1 MASYR
6 QPRTI
11 RVMSILEAYSVTGPA
26 KAVLEFASE
35 ANRPGAQ
42 VLIDLSLL
50 TFLRDSKAN
59 DFTRIA
65 GERGIPLDV
74 VNEKG
79 KFDFRVLPQLAAAI
93 DRRQPDIIWTN
104 SVKSHF
110 LVRWARL
117 NRRAKW
123 VAFHHGYTTTDW
135 KTRLYNQLDRWS
147 LPAAKHL
154 VTVCGKFATDLEKH
168 IGVPASD
175 ITVEHMPLRPAG
187 PIPAAESA
195 ATRRALGLSDA
206 PVLLSV
212 GRLSREKGHAELL
225 RALSRLDASG
235 KRKVQ
240 LLLAGD
246 GPERRALEQFCS
258 KLGLEDS
265 VRFLGH
271 QGNVR
276 PLYGVADLFV
286 LPSHSEGSPNVLLE
300 AIDADVP
307 IVATAVGGI
316 PEIVEDGISALLV
329 GRMDEDAMVVAINR
343 LLGDRKLRDQLRTN
357 ARLVLAKH
365 TPERYFGRIS
375 GVFQQVLES

>member
-1 MASYR
+1 
-6 QPRTI
+6 
-11 RVMSILEAYSVTGPA
+11 
-26 KAVLEFASE
+26 
-35 ANRPGAQ
+35 
-42 VLIDLSLL
+42 
-50 TFLRDSKAN
+50 
-59 DFTRIA
+59 
-65 GERGIPLDV
+65 
-74 VNEKG
+74 
-79 KFDFRVLPQLAAAI
+79 
-93 DRRQPDIIWTN
+93 
-104 SVKSHF
+104 
-110 LVRWARL
+110 
-117 NRRAKW
+117 
-123 VAFHHGYTTTDW
+123 
-135 KTRLYNQLDRWS
+135 
-147 LPAAKHL
+147 
-154 VTVCGKFATDLEKH
+154 
-168 IGVPASD
+168 
-175 ITVEHMPLRPAG
+175 
-187 PIPAAESA
+187 
-195 ATRRALGLSDA
+195 
-206 PVLLSV
+206 
-212 GRLSREKGHAELL
+212 L